1 MIERELA
8 NKDKHVAKKQ
18 KMITP
23 RIKCESNISRVIKQ
37 IADFGT
43 IDTTT
48 VWENPDAAR
57 GT

>member
-1 MIERELA
+1 
-8 NKDKHVAKKQ
+8 
-18 KMITP
+18 MITP